1 MNTHDADPSIPMDVM
16 RSDIRQICHDL
27 SNPLGI
33 LRMAVYFLQSSQG
46 DPEKRAHYY
55 TIMNESLDRME
66 GHLKRLRAMAMD
78 EQKQGES

>member
-1 MNTHDADPSIPMDVM
+1 MNVHNPDPSTPMDVK
-16 RSDIRQICHDL
+16 RSDIRMICHDL

-55 TIMNESLDRME
+55 TMMNESLDKME
-66 GHLKRLRAMAMD
+66 GHLKRLRAMAVD

>member
-1 MNTHDADPSIPMDVM
+1 MNADDAAPSTAMDVM

-46 DPEKRAHYY
+46 DPEKRTHYY
-55 TIMNESLDRME
+55 AMMSESLDKME
-66 GHLKRLRAMAMD
+66 GYLKRLRSMAVEEKKQD
-78 EQKQGES
+78 EV